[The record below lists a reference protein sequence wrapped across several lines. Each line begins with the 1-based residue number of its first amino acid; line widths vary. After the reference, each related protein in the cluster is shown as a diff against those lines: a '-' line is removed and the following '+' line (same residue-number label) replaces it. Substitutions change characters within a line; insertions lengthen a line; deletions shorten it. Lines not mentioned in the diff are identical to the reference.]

1 MTVQTNS
8 SALIIPLAPLD
19 HQQARKFW
27 QKHRNPIKA
36 KQVYLNTLAVC
47 AVRAYLRALDMETN
61 FETSDSWD
69 ISLQTLSDTADL
81 TIAGYGKI
89 ECRPVLPDAS
99 TCRIP
104 FEVREDRLGYIPVQ
118 FNPELSEAK
127 LLGFTAKLEGDRED
141 FPLAS
146 FPPLELLWDYL
157 QPLPVEIPPLRD
169 ATIVCLSRWLE
180 EAIDAGW
187 ETIESILGS
196 PPTLAT
202 NFRRGSLSHQNTP
215 VNKNGIKRG
224 KLFDLERADERI
236 ALFVGFQQPYP
247 DREWDISIEVASIG
261 TQPHLPE
268 DLQLFLL
275 DEKGR
280 SIMQAEA
287 RSSEGLEF
295 HFSGE
300 LGERFS
306 IKIVL
311 GEVSVTECFLI

>member
-8 SALIIPLAPLD
+8 SSLTIPLVPLD

-27 QKHRNPIKA
+27 EKHRNPKKA

-47 AVRAYLRALDMETN
+47 AVRTYLTALDLKSDLK
-61 FETSDSWD
+61 TSDSWD
-69 ISLQTLSDTADL
+69 INLQILSDTADL

-89 ECRPVLPDAS
+89 ECRPVLPDSS
-99 TCRIP
+99 TCKIP

-118 FNPELSEAK
+118 FNRELSEAK
-127 LLGFTAKLEGDRED
+127 LLGFAPHIPSDREEL
-141 FPLAS
+141 PLAS
-146 FPPLELLWDYL
+146 FEPLELLWDYL
-157 QPLPVEIPPLRD
+157 QPIPEEIPPPRS
-169 ATIVCLSRWLE
+169 AGIVCLSRWFE

-187 ETIESILGS
+187 ETIETLIGS
-196 PPTLAT
+196 PKTLAT
-202 NFRRGSLSHQNTP
+202 NFRRAALSNQNKP
-215 VNKNGIKRG
+215 VRGNEIKRG

-236 ALFVGFQQPYP
+236 ALFVGFEQPSLEK
-247 DREWDISIEVASIG
+247 EWDISIEVASIG
-261 TQPHLPE
+261 TQPHLPD